1 MIFGKPAHGGGE
13 KREGT
18 MLEFKNVTGTGKKF
32 RLEQISFA
40 AREGYL
46 TGIAG
51 KNGAGKT
58 TLFHYMMDEKIPYEG
73 EILFRGKNIKEDH
86 AAFRAMLGYVS
97 DERRFFENYT
107 GKRNAELLSVFY
119 PDWDMDLF
127 LETLGEMGV
136 SREKN
141 LMHLSRGEYLKF
153 QMAFAMG
160 HDAKLFLLDEVT
172 GGMDPVFRRDFYK
185 LLHGLIAKED
195 ITILMT
201 THIEEEIELHMDYL
215 GIMENGRMTSFGEVG
230 ESNGTDERI

>member
-1 MIFGKPAHGGGE
+1 MTFRKLSYCVGE
-13 KREGT
+13 KREKQ

-32 RLEQISFA
+32 RLENISFRA
-40 AREGYL
+40 EEGYL

-58 TLFHYMMDEKIPYEG
+58 TLFRYLLEEKTPYEG
-73 EILFRGKNIKEDH
+73 EILFRGENIKDNH
-86 AAFRAMLGYVS
+86 AAFLANVGYVS
-97 DERRFFENYT
+97 DERRFFEIYSA
-107 GKRNAELLSVFY
+107 KQNAELLSVFY
-119 PDWDMDLF
+119 PNWNMDIF
-127 LETLGEMGV
+127 LNALKEMGV

-153 QMAFAMG
+153 QTAFAMG

-195 ITILMT
+195 IAILMT

-215 GIMENGRMTSFGEVG
+215 GIMENGRMISFREVG
-230 ESNGTDERI
+230 I